1 MITYNNQ
8 NHLYFFLFLIIFLTF
23 FSDCTTPFQVSVV
36 TDATQDAI
44 AATIASSN
52 KGKIHKVNFEPYW
65 LQVKKFKAVKL
76 LGSPNS

>member
-1 MITYNNQ
+1 MNDYLLQ
-8 NHLYFFLFLIIFLTF
+8 SKSFIFLLSSSDF

-52 KGKIHKVNFEPYW
+52 KGKKNLSSPFWKSNFNVNLD
-65 LQVKKFKAVKL
+65 LQSMYIFSIL
-76 LGSPNS
+76 

>member
-1 MITYNNQ
+1 MNDYLLQ
-8 NHLYFFLFLIIFLTF
+8 SKSFIFLLSSSDF

-52 KGKIHKVNFEPYW
+52 KGKIV
-65 LQVKKFKAVKL
+65 L
-76 LGSPNS
+76 